1 MARLSKK
8 KPLNKEKQLNKERFR
23 ASAVW
28 LHAWKIS
35 HNISFNEVSGESRS
49 ITPEMTSTW
58 NETSPYQDTRWRT
71 YTTPMNSVFYQGRPK
86 KTLHMKGKKWSGG
99 EHSKVPLTGMIAA
112 SVARDKLPMFVNGKS
127 AQPRCFKNVKTLP
140 CRYQLQEKSWMDS
153 FLLDKWVKELDKKF
167 KKENRKSCSN
177 VDNCPAHP
185 IIKGLKAAELVFLP
199 PNATSQR

>member
-1 MARLSKK
+1 MKDIYNADEFSL
-8 KPLNKEKQLNKERFR
+8 
-23 ASAVW
+23 
-28 LHAWKIS
+28 
-35 HNISFNEVSGESRS
+35 
-49 ITPEMTSTW
+49 
-58 NETSPYQDTRWRT
+58 
-71 YTTPMNSVFYQGRPK
+71 FYQGRPK
-86 KTLHMKGKKWSGG
+86 KTLHMKGKKCSGG

-112 SVARDKLPMFVNGKS
+112 SDAREKLPMFVIGKS
-127 AQPRCFKNVKTLP
+127 AQPRCFKNVESLP

-153 FLLDKWVKELDKKF
+153 FLFDKWVKELDKKS